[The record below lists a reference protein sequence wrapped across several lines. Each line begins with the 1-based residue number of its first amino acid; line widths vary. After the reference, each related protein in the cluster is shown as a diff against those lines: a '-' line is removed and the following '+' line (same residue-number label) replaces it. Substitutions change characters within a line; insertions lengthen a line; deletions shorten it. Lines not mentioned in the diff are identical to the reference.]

1 MTRTTKIWLLALLL
15 IGLALRLPGLFANTF
30 QADEALF
37 ATWARLI
44 AVWRDPLLTT
54 QLVDK
59 PPLLFY
65 LQAVFYPLLGPVET
79 AARLPN
85 FIASLLLIPLSAR
98 LSWQLFRE
106 EMVAVL
112 TAAFITFSPIA
123 IQYSPTAFTDP
134 LLVTL
139 LTAALLDSASSSTA
153 AQKGPKYTFW
163 SGLLF
168 GLALLTK
175 HQALLFLPLIAGLL
189 YLNGAKRPHLIRW
202 LIGFLPLLLL
212 LIAWELARSGTFT
225 LWQSQLDAYGGLRLI
240 HSWELWPR
248 LAQWGQ
254 QWGYLIGSPILAFGI
269 LLALPLF
276 LALIIHDQDRPTA
289 LDQLF
294 VLFLCAYFILH
305 WLLAVPIWDRY
316 ILPVVPLAAI
326 ILSRFLSR
334 ILTFL
339 RKEIPPQLDPWFT
352 PARATLIL
360 PLLLLSFQASAV
372 WQARAG
378 QLPIGGQP
386 TADHGAA
393 QIAPTLTDLPY
404 GTVLYDHWYSWH
416 WRYYLFDKSVYVSW
430 FPDPAALT
438 RELQVFGRDG
448 NRHLLALPND
458 PATDPVKRAVA
469 NAGFNLQLLQ
479 TAEQPPGST
488 AIQLYEIV
496 VSDE

>member
-1 MTRTTKIWLLALLL
+1 MTRTTKTWLLILILL
-15 IGLALRLPGLFANTF
+15 GLALRLPGLFANTF

-65 LQAVFYPLLGPVET
+65 LQATFYPLLGPIET

-98 LSWQLFRE
+98 LAWQLFRE

-134 LLVTL
+134 LLTTL
-139 LTAALLDSASSSTA
+139 LTAALLTA
-153 AQKGPKYTFW
+153 AQKKPKHALW
-163 SGLLF
+163 SGLFF
-168 GLALLTK
+168 GLAFLTK
-175 HQALLFLPLIAGLL
+175 HQSLLFLPLIAGLL
-189 YLNGAKRPHLIRW
+189 YLNGAKRPHLTRW
-202 LIGFLPLLLL
+202 LTGFLPLLLL
-212 LIAWELARSGTFT
+212 LITWELARSGTFT
-225 LWQSQLDAYGGLRLI
+225 LWHSQLDAYGGLRII
-240 HSWELWPR
+240 HAWELWPR
-248 LAQWGQ
+248 LSQWGQ

-289 LDQLF
+289 LDQLL
-294 VLFLCAYFILH
+294 VLFLCAYFLLH

-316 ILPVVPLAAI
+316 ILPVIPLAAL

-339 RKEIPPQLDPWFT
+339 RKEIPPQLDPWFS

-378 QLPIGGQP
+378 QLPLGGQP
-386 TADHGAA
+386 TADHGAS
-393 QIAPTLTDLPY
+393 QIAPSLYNLPY

-416 WRYYLFDKSVYVSW
+416 WRYHLFDKSVYVSW
-430 FPDPAALT
+430 FPHPAALA

-448 NRHLLALPND
+448 NTHLLALPD
-458 PATDPVKRAVA
+458 SPAADPVKRAVA
-469 NAGFNLQLLQ
+469 EAGFTLELRQ
-479 TAEQPPGST
+479 TADQPPGT
-488 AIQLYEIV
+488 TPIQLYEIV
-496 VSDE
+496 VPDE